1 MDVVLSWSN
10 VIDNIMASILT
21 WDLSILSI
29 TIVSDHMH
37 KQRS

>member
-21 WDLSILSI
+21 WGSLRLVNNNCI
-29 TIVSDHMH
+29 
-37 KQRS
+37 